1 MVWWVTMEWFSN
13 VRLRQIL
20 REENTRANKLSKLDP
35 SDPRGSSGILVEYL
49 ERPNTQLELEIL
61 IINSLDWKSPIISCL
76 KKGAS
81 LSMKGAHWLMKFCT
95 RSHSFYCVYGAWV
108 KMNQNMSWGRSM
120 MGSMSNIWMGSHWF
134 TKHSSRVFASWIW
147 RKMPQN

>member
-35 SDPRGSSGILVEYL
+35 FDPRGSSEILVEYL
-49 ERPNTQLELEIL
+49 ERPSTQLELEIL
-61 IINSLDWKSPIISCL
+61 VINSLDWKSPIISCL

-81 LSMKGAHWLMKFCT
+81 LSMNVESTKFRVKVERCT
-95 RSHSFYCVYGAWV
+95 LIDEVLYKKSLFLLCLWCLGKNESEYVLREIHDGIYEQYLDGQSLVHKAF
-108 KMNQNMSWGRSM
+108 K
-120 MGSMSNIWMGSHWF
+120 
-134 TKHSSRVFASWIW
+134 
-147 RKMPQN
+147 